1 MEAFRESFFNSI
13 DPVVSAILDKALI
26 GGEISDKDAIELFKA
41 KSTDLAA
48 VELVADWLRRKNVG
62 DIVTFVFNRNINF
75 TNICHMGCRFCAFSR
90 QIWEPETYLLTPERV
105 ASKAKEAW
113 KMGATEVCI
122 QGGLHPK
129 IDAYYYEKILQK
141 IKKEIQIHIHGFS
154 PMEIVYGASKSNLTV
169 KETLKML
176 KNAGLDSIPGTAAE
190 ILDDEIRSEI
200 CPKKI
205 KTAEW
210 VDVIKTAHT
219 LGIPTTSTIM
229 YGHIEGIEHLVKH
242 MRIIRE
248 IQKETKG
255 FTEFVPLSFIHW
267 SAPSYL
273 DGNSRAGA
281 TGIEDMKMY
290 AISRIMLNGLIR
302 NIQISWVKLGVKL
315 AQVALNMG
323 ANDFGGTLI
332 EENISKAAGS
342 TGLEYLPIEEIVR
355 QIKNLGRTP
364 AQRTTT
370 YEIIK
375 MYDI

>member
-1 MEAFRESFFNSI
+1 MEALRESFFKSI
-13 DPVVSAILDKALI
+13 DPVIFDILDKALEDR
-26 GGEISDKDAIELFKA
+26 EISNEDALELFKA
-41 KSTDLAA
+41 KNMDFVA

-62 DIVTFVFNRNINF
+62 EIVTFIFNRNINF

-90 QIWEPETYLLTPERV
+90 KIGEPETYLLTPEEV

-113 KMGATEVCI
+113 EMGATEVCI

-129 IDAYYYEKILQK
+129 IDAYYYEKILQTV
-141 IKKEIQIHIHGFS
+141 KKEIPIHIHGFS

-176 KNAGLDSIPGTAAE
+176 KGAGLDSIPGTAAE

-205 KTAEW
+205 KTSEW
-210 VDVIKTAHT
+210 VDVIKTAHN

-229 YGHIEGIEHLVKH
+229 YGHIENIEHLVKH
-242 MRIIRE
+242 ISIIRE

-267 SAPSYL
+267 NAPSYL
-273 DGNSRAGA
+273 DGKSRAGA

-302 NIQISWVKLGVKL
+302 NIQVSWVKLGVKL
-315 AQVALNMG
+315 AQIALNIG

-332 EENISKAAGS
+332 EENISKAAGAN
-342 TGLEYLPIEEIVR
+342 GLQYLHVEEIVR
-355 QIKNLGRTP
+355 QIKNLGRIP

-370 YEIIK
+370 YEIVK
-375 MYDI
+375 YY